1 MSKRGYVCPLEHT
14 YLFHEEAFVPK
25 WIFDFLI
32 VLVVHKDSLILSSGN
47 IEGNPIEEFEG
58 KVDFIFVTKHDGH
71 DTIFSLPRPGMSSI
85 LAY

>member
-1 MSKRGYVCPLEHT
+1 MCPLEHT
-14 YLFHEEAFVPK
+14 YLLHEEAFVPK

-47 IEGNPIEEFEG
+47 IEGSAIEEFER
-58 KVDFIFVTKHDGH
+58 KVNFIFVTKYDGR